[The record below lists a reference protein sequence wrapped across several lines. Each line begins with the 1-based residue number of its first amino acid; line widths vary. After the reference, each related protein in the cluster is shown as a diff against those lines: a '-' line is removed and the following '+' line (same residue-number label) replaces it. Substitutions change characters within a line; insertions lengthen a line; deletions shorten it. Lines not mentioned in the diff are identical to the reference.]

1 MTVGGF
7 IKYLS
12 EKLQTLYPVREAKA
26 IAESVVCNVLSIE
39 RYKCLSEPDRVIT
52 DEQMLRLMAMESELL
67 EAKPLQYVLGSTT
80 FAGLRIRVREG
91 VLIPRPETEQ
101 MFSLAADDAEAIMDA
116 SEDDNFNVLDICTGS
131 GCLAYAFAS
140 EFPDAQVYGCDI
152 SADALS
158 VACKQRVKCIRPVF
172 FLADVLQAPPAGLPQ
187 FDVIVS
193 NPPYIRESE
202 KAAMRDNVLKWE
214 PELALFVPDDDP
226 LKFYRA
232 IAGWAAALLKPEG
245 VLWMEV
251 NEALAKETAELF
263 PGSEILKD
271 FNDKDRFV
279 KVRQWQR

>member
-1 MTVGGF
+1 MTVGGY
-7 IKYLS
+7 IKHLS
-12 EKLQTLYPVREAKA
+12 EGLLSLYPEREAKA
-26 IAESVVCNVLSIE
+26 MAETVVCHVLSIE
-39 RYKCLSEPDRVIT
+39 RYKCLSEPEREIAA
-52 DEQMLRLMAMESELL
+52 EQMETLQAMEAQLL
-67 EAKPLQYVLGSTT
+67 EARPLQYVLGSCM
-80 FAGLRIRVREG
+80 FAGIRIRVKEG

-101 MFSLAADDAEAIMDA
+101 LFSLAAEDAEAVMEG

-152 SADALS
+152 SNDALA

-214 PELALFVPDDDP
+214 PALALFVPDDDP
-226 LKFYRA
+226 LVFYRA
-232 IAGWAAALLKPEG
+232 LATWADALLKPHG
-245 VLWMEV
+245 VMWMEV
-251 NEALAKETAELF
+251 NEALAHETSALF
-263 PGSEILKD
+263 PGSEVVKD

-279 KVRQWQR
+279 KYRRG

>member
-1 MTVGGF
+1 MTVGSY
-7 IKYLS
+7 IAVLA
-12 EKLQTLYPVREAKA
+12 EKLQTLYPGREAKA
-26 IAESVVCNVLSIE
+26 IAETVVCHVLSIE
-39 RYKCLSEPDRVIT
+39 RYKCLSEPDRAIAP
-52 DEQMLRLMAMESELL
+52 EQLETLQAMAAELL
-67 EAKPLQYVLGSTT
+67 DARPLQYVLGSCM
-80 FAGLRIRVREG
+80 FAGIRIRVKEG

-101 MFSLAADDAEAIMDA
+101 MFSLAAEDAEAIMDV

-152 SADALS
+152 STDALA

-172 FLADVLQAPPAGLPQ
+172 FVADVLQAPPAGLPK

-193 NPPYIRESE
+193 NPPYVKESE

-226 LKFYRA
+226 LLFYRA
-232 IAGWAAALLKPEG
+232 LAQWEKALLKPRG
-245 VLWMEV
+245 VMWMEV
-251 NEALAKETAELF
+251 NEALAHETAALF
-263 PGSEILKD
+263 EGAEVLKD

-279 KVRQWQR
+279 RVRRG

>member
-1 MTVGGF
+1 MTVGSY
-7 IKYLS
+7 IAVLA
-12 EKLQTLYPVREAKA
+12 EKLQTLYPGREAKA
-26 IAESVVCNVLSIE
+26 IAETVVCHVLSIE
-39 RYKCLSEPDRVIT
+39 RYKCLSEPDRAIAP
-52 DEQMLRLMAMESELL
+52 EQLETLQAMAAELL
-67 EAKPLQYVLGSTT
+67 DARPLQYVLGSCM
-80 FAGLRIRVREG
+80 FAGIRIRVKEG

-101 MFSLAADDAEAIMDA
+101 MFSLAAEDAEAIMDV

-152 SADALS
+152 STDALA

-172 FLADVLQAPPAGLPQ
+172 FVADVLQSPPAGLPK

-193 NPPYIRESE
+193 NPPYVKESE

-226 LKFYRA
+226 LLFYRA
-232 IAGWAAALLKPEG
+232 LAQWEKALLKPRG
-245 VLWMEV
+245 VMWMEV
-251 NEALAKETAELF
+251 NEALAHETAALF
-263 PGSEILKD
+263 EGAEVLKD

-279 KVRQWQR
+279 RVRRG

>member
-1 MTVGGF
+1 MDVGSY
-7 IKYLS
+7 ISILA
-12 EKLQTLYPVREAKA
+12 ERLQALYPAREAKA
-26 IAESVVCNVLSIE
+26 IAESVVCHVLSIE
-39 RYKCLSEPDRVIT
+39 RYKCLSEPERVIT
-52 DEQMLRLMAMESELL
+52 AEQMETLQAMGSDLL
-67 EAKPLQYVLGSTT
+67 AAKPLQYVLGSCM
-80 FAGLRIRVREG
+80 FAGIRIRVKEG

-101 MFSLAADDAEAIMDA
+101 LFSLAAEDAEAVMAA

-152 SADALS
+152 STEALA

-172 FLADVLQAPPAGLPQ
+172 FVADVLQAPPAGLPQ

-193 NPPYIRESE
+193 NPPYVRESE

-214 PELALFVPDDDP
+214 PAQALFVPDDDP
-226 LKFYRA
+226 LLFYRA
-232 IAGWAAALLKPEG
+232 LSVWADALLKPRG

-251 NEALAKETAELF
+251 NEALAHETASLF
-263 PGSEILKD
+263 QGAEVIKD

-279 KVRQWQR
+279 RVRRV

>member
-1 MTVGGF
+1 MTVGGY
-7 IKYLS
+7 IKTLA
-12 EKLQTLYPVREAKA
+12 EKLQPLYSANEAKA
-26 IAESVVCNVLSIE
+26 IAEAVICHVLSIE
-39 RYKCLSEPDRVIT
+39 RYKCLSEPERTIT
-52 DEQMLRLMAMESELL
+52 AAQAETLEAMEKELL
-67 EAKPLQYVLGSTT
+67 EARPLQYVLGSCM
-80 FAGLRIRVREG
+80 FAGIRIRVKEG

-101 MFSLAADDAEAIMDA
+101 LFSLAADDAEAVMDA

-152 SADALS
+152 SSDALA

-214 PELALFVPDDDP
+214 PASALFVPDDDP
-226 LKFYRA
+226 LVFYRA
-232 IAGWAAALLKPEG
+232 LSVWASSLLKPHG

-251 NEALAKETAELF
+251 NEALAKETAALF
-263 PGSEILKD
+263 PGAEVFRD

-279 KVRQWQR
+279 RLRRK

>member
-1 MTVGGF
+1 MTVGAY
-7 IKYLS
+7 IKALAGR
-12 EKLQTLYPVREAKA
+12 LLALYPEAEAKA
-26 IAESVVCNVLSIE
+26 VAQAVVCNVLGIE
-39 RYKCLSEPDRVIT
+39 KYKVLSEPDREIPQ
-52 DEQMLRLMAMESELL
+52 EAMLRLMAMEDELL
-67 EAKPLQYVLGSTT
+67 AAKPLQYVLGSCT

-101 MFSLAADDAEAIMDA
+101 LFSLAAEDAEAVMEG

-152 SADALS
+152 SNDALA

-214 PELALFVPDDDP
+214 PALALFVPDEDP
-226 LKFYRA
+226 LVFYRA
-232 IAGWAAALLKPEG
+232 LAVWAAALLKPHG
-245 VLWMEV
+245 VMWMEV
-251 NEALAKETAELF
+251 NEALAHETAALF
-263 PGSEILKD
+263 PGSEVVKD

-279 KVRQWQR
+279 RLRRG